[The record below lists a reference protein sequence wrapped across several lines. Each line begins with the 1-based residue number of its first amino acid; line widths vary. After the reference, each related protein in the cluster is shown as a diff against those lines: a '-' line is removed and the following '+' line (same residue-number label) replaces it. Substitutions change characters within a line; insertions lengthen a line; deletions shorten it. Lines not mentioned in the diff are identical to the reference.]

1 MGIRIFQIIWV
12 SYFCRFEGLSQW
24 FKIFPT
30 FINHILRFICLK
42 RLHKHNDD
50 CNDFEARFCCPKSFI
65 DTGSSLSFSNNF
77 MQNTSNLENNSET
90 TSQRFETTDKPK
102 LLIDETVFPDS
113 IDDLRNFNK

>member
-1 MGIRIFQIIWV
+1 
-12 SYFCRFEGLSQW
+12 
-24 FKIFPT
+24 
-30 FINHILRFICLK
+30 
-42 RLHKHNDD
+42 
-50 CNDFEARFCCPKSFI
+50 
-65 DTGSSLSFSNNF
+65 